1 MFFSFSDGNLFLW
14 FLSFSGFIVALTEKS
29 KISVFEPNPVDL
41 DLGYLNLDGS
51 NPDGGT
57 SVFLMI

>member
-1 MFFSFSDGNLFLW
+1 MVFFCFSRFV
-14 FLSFSGFIVALTEKS
+14 VALTEKS
-29 KISVFEPNPVDL
+29 KVSVFDPIDL
-41 DLGYLNLDGS
+41 DLGDLNLDGS